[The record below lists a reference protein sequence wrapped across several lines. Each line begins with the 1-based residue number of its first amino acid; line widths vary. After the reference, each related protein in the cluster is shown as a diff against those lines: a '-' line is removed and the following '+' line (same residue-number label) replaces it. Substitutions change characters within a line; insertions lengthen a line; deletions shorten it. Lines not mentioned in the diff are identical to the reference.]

1 MRNFN
6 RKHNELRIIDIQED
20 INKNADGSCLISFG
34 GTKVL
39 CTAIIEDSVPKWL
52 KGQSSGWVT
61 AEYSM
66 LPAATQT
73 RTNREAKTG
82 KQSGRTMEIQR
93 LIGRSIRSVID
104 LKKMPEKQILIDC
117 DVIQAD
123 GGTRTTSI
131 NGAFIALCIA
141 VNKGIKTKRLIVN
154 PVNDKVA
161 AISCGIMSNET
172 FLDLDYNED
181 STAIADANFV
191 FSEKSGIVEIQ
202 VSGEKRP
209 IHRDEFELMY
219 SYAEKGIKEIFNVQS
234 KFFENEK
241 AQ

>member
-141 VNKGIKTKRLIVN
+141 VNRGIKTKKLIVN
-154 PVNDKVA
+154 PVNEKVA
-161 AISCGIMSNET
+161 AVSCGIMSNET

-241 AQ
+241 

>member
-6 RKHNELRIIDIQED
+6 RKHNELRIIDIQEN

-141 VNKGIKTKRLIVN
+141 VNRGIKTKKLIVN
-154 PVNDKVA
+154 PVNEKVA
-161 AISCGIMSNET
+161 AVSCGIMSNET

-234 KFFENEK
+234 RFFENEK
-241 AQ
+241 

>member
-141 VNKGIKTKRLIVN
+141 VNRSIKTEKLMVN
-154 PVNDKVA
+154 PVNEKVA
-161 AISCGIMSNET
+161 AVSCGIMSNET

-219 SYAEKGIKEIFNVQS
+219 SYAEKGIKEIFNV
-234 KFFENEK
+234 
-241 AQ
+241 

>member
-6 RKHNELRIIDIQED
+6 RKHNELRIIDIQEG
-20 INKNADGSCLISFG
+20 INKSADGSCLISFG

-39 CTAIIEDSVPKWL
+39 CTAVIEDSVPKWL

-141 VNKGIKTKRLIVN
+141 VNRGIKTKKLIVN
-154 PVNDKVA
+154 PVNEKVA
-161 AISCGIMSNET
+161 AVSCGIMSNET

-234 KFFENEK
+234 EFFKNEK
-241 AQ
+241 

>member
-6 RKHNELRIIDIQED
+6 RKHNELRIIDIQEN

-161 AISCGIMSNET
+161 AVSCGIMSNET

-234 KFFENEK
+234 RFFENEK
-241 AQ
+241 

>member
-93 LIGRSIRSVID
+93 LIGRSIRSVIN
-104 LKKMPEKQILIDC
+104 LKKMPGKQILIDC

-141 VNKGIKTKRLIVN
+141 VNKGIKTKKLMMN
-154 PVNDKVA
+154 PINEKVA
-161 AISCGIMSNET
+161 AVSCGIMSNET
-172 FLDLDYNED
+172 LLDLDYNED

-234 KFFENEK
+234 KFF
-241 AQ
+241 

>member
-1 MRNFN
+1 
-6 RKHNELRIIDIQED
+6 
-20 INKNADGSCLISFG
+20 
-34 GTKVL
+34 
-39 CTAIIEDSVPKWL
+39 
-52 KGQSSGWVT
+52 
-61 AEYSM
+61 
-66 LPAATQT
+66 
-73 RTNREAKTG
+73 
-82 KQSGRTMEIQR
+82 MEIF
-93 LIGRSIRSVID
+93 
-104 LKKMPEKQILIDC
+104 IDC

-141 VNKGIKTKRLIVN
+141 VNRGIKTKKLIVN
-154 PVNDKVA
+154 PVNEKVA
-161 AISCGIMSNET
+161 AVSCGIMSNET

-241 AQ
+241 

>member
-39 CTAIIEDSVPKWL
+39 CTAIVEDSVPKWL

-93 LIGRSIRSVID
+93 LIGRSIRSVIN
-104 LKKMPEKQILIDC
+104 LKKMPGKQILIDC

-141 VNKGIKTKRLIVN
+141 VNRGIKTKKLIIN
-154 PVNDKVA
+154 PVNEKVA
-161 AISCGIMSNET
+161 AVSCGIMSNET

-219 SYAEKGIKEIFNVQS
+219 SYAEKGIKEIFSVQS

-241 AQ
+241 

>member
-34 GTKVL
+34 NTKVL

-52 KGQSSGWVT
+52 KGESSGWIT

-104 LKKMPEKQILIDC
+104 LKKMPEKQILVDC

-141 VNKGIKTKRLIVN
+141 VHKGIKTKKLITN
-154 PVNDKVA
+154 PINEKIA
-161 AISCGIMSNET
+161 AVSCGIMGDET

-209 IHRDEFELMY
+209 IHKDEFELMY
-219 SYAEKGIKEIFNVQS
+219 SYAEKGIKEIFSVQS

-241 AQ
+241 

>member
-52 KGQSSGWVT
+52 KGQNTGWIT

-141 VNKGIKTKRLIVN
+141 VNRSIKTEKLIVN
-154 PVNDKVA
+154 PVNEKVA
-161 AISCGIMSNET
+161 AVSCGIMSNET

-234 KFFENEK
+234 KFF
-241 AQ
+241 

>member
-6 RKHNELRIIDIQED
+6 RKHNELRIIDIEED

-154 PVNDKVA
+154 PVNEKVA
-161 AISCGIMSNET
+161 AVSCGIMSNET

-234 KFFENEK
+234 RFFENEK
-241 AQ
+241 

>member
-93 LIGRSIRSVID
+93 LIGRSIRSVIN

-141 VNKGIKTKRLIVN
+141 VNRGIKTKKLIVN
-154 PVNDKVA
+154 PINEKVA
-161 AISCGIMSNET
+161 AVSCGIMSNET

-234 KFFENEK
+234 RFFEDEK
-241 AQ
+241 

>member
-141 VNKGIKTKRLIVN
+141 VNRGIKTKKLIVN
-154 PVNDKVA
+154 PVNEKVA
-161 AISCGIMSNET
+161 AVYCGIMSNET

-241 AQ
+241 

>member
-6 RKHNELRIIDIQED
+6 RKHNELRIIDIQEG
-20 INKNADGSCLISFG
+20 INKSADGSCLISFG

-39 CTAIIEDSVPKWL
+39 CTAVIEDSVPKWL

-161 AISCGIMSNET
+161 AVSCGIMSNET

-234 KFFENEK
+234 RFFENEK
-241 AQ
+241 

>member
-141 VNKGIKTKRLIVN
+141 VNRGIKTKKLIVN
-154 PVNDKVA
+154 PVNEKVA
-161 AISCGIMSNET
+161 AVSCGIMSNET

-234 KFFENEK
+234 KFFGNEK
-241 AQ
+241 

>member
-161 AISCGIMSNET
+161 AVSCGIMSNET

-241 AQ
+241 

>member
-6 RKHNELRIIDIQED
+6 RKHNELRIIDIEED

-234 KFFENEK
+234 RFFENEK
-241 AQ
+241 

>member
-93 LIGRSIRSVID
+93 LIGRSIRSVIN
-104 LKKMPEKQILIDC
+104 LKKMPEKLILIDC

-131 NGAFIALCIA
+131 NGGFIALCIA
-141 VNKGIKTKRLIVN
+141 VNKGIKTKKLLVN
-154 PVNDKVA
+154 PINEKVA
-161 AISCGIMSNET
+161 AVSCGIISSDT
-172 FLDLDYNED
+172 FLDLDYKED

-191 FSEKSGIVEIQ
+191 FSENSGIVEIQ

-219 SYAEKGIKEIFNVQS
+219 SYAEKGIKEIFSFQS
-234 KFFENEK
+234 KYFKNEE
-241 AQ
+241 

>member
-39 CTAIIEDSVPKWL
+39 CTAVIEDSVPKWL

-141 VNKGIKTKRLIVN
+141 INKGIRNKKFIIN
-154 PVNDKVA
+154 PVKEKVA
-161 AISCGIMSNET
+161 AVSCGIMSNET

-234 KFFENEK
+234 RFFENEK
-241 AQ
+241 

>member
-6 RKHNELRIIDIQED
+6 RKHNELRIIDIQEN

-234 KFFENEK
+234 RFFENEK
-241 AQ
+241 

>member
-52 KGQSSGWVT
+52 KGQNTGWIT

-141 VNKGIKTKRLIVN
+141 VNKGIKTKKLMMN
-154 PVNDKVA
+154 PVNEKVA
-161 AISCGIMSNET
+161 AVSCGIMSNET
-172 FLDLDYNED
+172 LLDLDYNED

-234 KFFENEK
+234 KFF
-241 AQ
+241 

>member
-161 AISCGIMSNET
+161 AVSCGIMSNET

-234 KFFENEK
+234 RFFENEK
-241 AQ
+241 

>member
-141 VNKGIKTKRLIVN
+141 VNRGIKTKKLIVN
-154 PVNDKVA
+154 PVNEKVA
-161 AISCGIMSNET
+161 AVSCGIMSNET

-209 IHRDEFELMY
+209 IHKDEFELMY

-234 KFFENEK
+234 RFFENEK
-241 AQ
+241 

>member
-141 VNKGIKTKRLIVN
+141 VNRSIKTEKLMVN
-154 PVNDKVA
+154 PVNEKVA
-161 AISCGIMSNET
+161 AVSCGIMSNET

-234 KFFENEK
+234 KVFENEK
-241 AQ
+241 

>member
-52 KGQSSGWVT
+52 KGQNTGWIT

-141 VNKGIKTKRLIVN
+141 VNKGIKTKKLMMN
-154 PVNDKVA
+154 PINEKVA
-161 AISCGIMSNET
+161 AVSCGIMSNET
-172 FLDLDYNED
+172 LLDLDYNED

-234 KFFENEK
+234 KFF
-241 AQ
+241 

>member
-39 CTAIIEDSVPKWL
+39 CTAIVEDSVPKWL

-93 LIGRSIRSVID
+93 LIGRSIRSVIN
-104 LKKMPEKQILIDC
+104 LKKMPGKQILIDC

-141 VNKGIKTKRLIVN
+141 VNRGIKTKKLIIN
-154 PVNDKVA
+154 PVNEKVA
-161 AISCGIMSNET
+161 AVSCGIMSNET

-209 IHRDEFELMY
+209 IHRDEFEQMY

-234 KFFENEK
+234 GFFENEK
-241 AQ
+241 

>member
-39 CTAIIEDSVPKWL
+39 CTAIIENSVPKWL

-154 PVNDKVA
+154 PVNEKVA
-161 AISCGIMSNET
+161 AVSCGIMSNET

-241 AQ
+241 

>member
-234 KFFENEK
+234 RFFENEK
-241 AQ
+241 

>member
-141 VNKGIKTKRLIVN
+141 VNRGIKTKKLIVN
-154 PVNDKVA
+154 PVNEKVA
-161 AISCGIMSNET
+161 AVSCGIMSNET

-234 KFFENEK
+234 RFFENEK
-241 AQ
+241 